1 MAPAPRPDPSYA
13 STRLTTRNHT
23 GGPPLSQVGGRP
35 TRSAQKRVVGTGS
48 QSPDNRAEQLS
59 PTFAKQRAEPATDDE
74 PLASSDEDEY
84 DFGEV
89 EEVSAIRDPQ
99 KRTLFSPRDLNY
111 HIQQSDAAK
120 YLSKSRLGE
129 SDASEN
135 ENSPKRR
142 KRTPTPR
149 KNQSN
154 TSKKPAATRNIRRP
168 TTHPYQKDKEEEG
181 IFKAFSKQSR
191 RQKQYSTKTSHNI
204 HAPTPL
210 KHRAAREC
218 EREPSSGSDASPK
231 SSHKSQVDKGP
242 QFKDP
247 ASFMQ
252 THASIPASS
261 CRENDPDILDV
272 SDGFEAVSPL
282 SSVSSSFSV
291 HIPPELQEEIDRRS
305 APVTVCPVCEIPVDM
320 ELFKSFK
327 SMEKMGQQSRFCLLH
342 RRKSAEQQWK
352 ERRYPTIEWD
362 SLQTRIEG
370 HFAELERILLPDSC
384 SVYRELLK
392 SSALEHNKQGNF
404 RLSITN
410 SELEKMTTGY
420 YGARGAKNM
429 MEVIISRFAPRVR
442 ELALSD
448 PLVQAV
454 GVSGYVQAVLVPE
467 LTTILVKEDMDVD
480 DEEARRIMQD
490 SMEIGDLLNQQ
501 LDDTV
506 ELRNEILDT

>member
-1 MAPAPRPDPSYA
+1 MNPLLPAMR
-13 STRLTTRNHT
+13 TNTT
-23 GGPPLSQVGGRP
+23 L
-35 TRSAQKRVVGTGS
+35 
-48 QSPDNRAEQLS
+48 
-59 PTFAKQRAEPATDDE
+59 
-74 PLASSDEDEY
+74 
-84 DFGEV
+84 GEV

-99 KRTLFSPRDLNY
+99 KRTLFSPRDLSY

-231 SSHKSQVDKGP
+231 SSHKSQADKGP

-384 SVYRELLK
+384 SVY
-392 SSALEHNKQGNF
+392 
-404 RLSITN
+404 
-410 SELEKMTTGY
+410 
-420 YGARGAKNM
+420 
-429 MEVIISRFAPRVR
+429 
-442 ELALSD
+442 
-448 PLVQAV
+448 
-454 GVSGYVQAVLVPE
+454 
-467 LTTILVKEDMDVD
+467 
-480 DEEARRIMQD
+480 
-490 SMEIGDLLNQQ
+490 
-501 LDDTV
+501 
-506 ELRNEILDT
+506 

>member
-1 MAPAPRPDPSYA
+1 MR
-13 STRLTTRNHT
+13 TNTT
-23 GGPPLSQVGGRP
+23 L
-35 TRSAQKRVVGTGS
+35 
-48 QSPDNRAEQLS
+48 
-59 PTFAKQRAEPATDDE
+59 
-74 PLASSDEDEY
+74 
-84 DFGEV
+84 GEV

-99 KRTLFSPRDLNY
+99 KRTLFSPRDLSY

-231 SSHKSQVDKGP
+231 SSHKSQADKGP

-370 HFAELERILLPDSC
+370 HFAELERILLPD
-384 SVYRELLK
+384 K
-392 SSALEHNKQGNF
+392 
-404 RLSITN
+404 
-410 SELEKMTTGY
+410 KMTTGY

>member
-1 MAPAPRPDPSYA
+1 M
-13 STRLTTRNHT
+13 
-23 GGPPLSQVGGRP
+23 
-35 TRSAQKRVVGTGS
+35 GTGS
-48 QSPDNRAEQLS
+48 QSPDKPAEQLS
-59 PTFAKQRAEPATDDE
+59 PTLAKQKAEPATDDE
-74 PLASSDEDEY
+74 PLASSDENEY
-84 DFGEV
+84 DLEDV
-89 EEVSAIRDPQ
+89 EEVSTIRDPQ

-111 HIQQSDAAK
+111 HIEQSDAAK

-129 SDASEN
+129 IDASED

-149 KNQSN
+149 KKQSN
-154 TSKKPAATRNIRRP
+154 TSKKPATRNIRRP
-168 TTHPYQKDKEEEG
+168 TTHPYQKDKEDEA
-181 IFKAFSKQSR
+181 IFTAFPKQGR
-191 RQKQYSTKTSHNI
+191 KQKQYSRTSHNI
-204 HAPTPL
+204 HAPTTL
-210 KHRAAREC
+210 KNRAAREF
-218 EREPSSGSDASPK
+218 EREPSSGSDDDPK
-231 SSHKSQVDKGP
+231 SSHKSQADKGP

-247 ASFMQ
+247 SSFMQ
-252 THASIPASS
+252 AHTSIPASS
-261 CRENDPDILDV
+261 CRENDPDILDI

-362 SLQTRIEG
+362 SFQTRIEG

-429 MEVIISRFAPRVR
+429 
-442 ELALSD
+442 
-448 PLVQAV
+448 
-454 GVSGYVQAVLVPE
+454 
-467 LTTILVKEDMDVD
+467 
-480 DEEARRIMQD
+480 
-490 SMEIGDLLNQQ
+490 
-501 LDDTV
+501 
-506 ELRNEILDT
+506 

>member
-1 MAPAPRPDPSYA
+1 MNPLLPAMR
-13 STRLTTRNHT
+13 TNTT
-23 GGPPLSQVGGRP
+23 L
-35 TRSAQKRVVGTGS
+35 
-48 QSPDNRAEQLS
+48 
-59 PTFAKQRAEPATDDE
+59 
-74 PLASSDEDEY
+74 
-84 DFGEV
+84 GEV

-99 KRTLFSPRDLNY
+99 KRTLFSPRDLSY

-231 SSHKSQVDKGP
+231 SSHKSQADKGP

-305 APVTVCPVCEIPVDM
+305 APVT
-320 ELFKSFK
+320 
-327 SMEKMGQQSRFCLLH
+327 
-342 RRKSAEQQWK
+342 
-352 ERRYPTIEWD
+352 
-362 SLQTRIEG
+362 
-370 HFAELERILLPDSC
+370 
-384 SVYRELLK
+384 
-392 SSALEHNKQGNF
+392 
-404 RLSITN
+404 
-410 SELEKMTTGY
+410 MTTGY